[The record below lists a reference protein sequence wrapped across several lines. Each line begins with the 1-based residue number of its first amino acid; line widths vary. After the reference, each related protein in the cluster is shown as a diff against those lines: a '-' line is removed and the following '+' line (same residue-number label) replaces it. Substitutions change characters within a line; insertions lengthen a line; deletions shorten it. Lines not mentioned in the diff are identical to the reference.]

1 MVIITLEVIGS
12 LVIRYI
18 HFFSSIMWWGIMFFM
33 FIIIFPANKDS
44 RYSILFPRVQRFM
57 KVVASIALASGIIL
71 TLMNTKFTIERL
83 FSTSWGYT
91 ILTGATISIFVYIHI
106 LMQNRRG
113 SKTTTTTATAASL
126 LIPST
131 STSLSKGRKNTIIN
145 NSKNSQKRKI
155 PKRFI
160 PWLLFVS
167 LTITIALMV
176 YASHGLF

>member
-44 RYSILFPRVQRFM
+44 RYSTLFPRVQRFM

-83 FSTSWGYT
+83 FSTSLGYT

-126 LIPST
+126 QGKSRDQI
-131 STSLSKGRKNTIIN
+131 SKEVGIGAGTVSSIIN
-145 NSKNSQKRKI
+145 ECTQNDSE
-155 PKRFI
+155 FD
-160 PWLLFVS
+160 
-167 LTITIALMV
+167 LMRQV
-176 YASHGLF
+176 AVKMKMKAIL